1 MQKTFEKYANFLFK
15 TSRQRLQIEQ
25 QLMPLGI
32 RHGGSTFALFSKL
45 LETIL
50 ACPWPP
56 PWRCRSEKS
65 GHFGDL
71 KRVPGQLCSLRM
83 SGHKF
88 GSHLDAFCR
97 VPIPSASFLKEFFS
111 SWESVYIYIYTYQ
124 TCVQEG
130 LLRICTNF
138 TAFSVVQCCSVL
150 FQRRDC
156 FSF

>member
-71 KRVPGQLCSLRM
+71 KRVPSQLCSLRM
-83 SGHKF
+83 SGHQF
-88 GSHLDAFCR
+88 GSHLDVFGK
-97 VPIPSASFLKEFFS
+97 VPNTVLPLLHESFSILWSERTHS
-111 SWESVYIYIYTYQ
+111 IYMLDTYISRAYQ
-124 TCVQEG
+124 TCISDEHI
-130 LLRICTNF
+130 RHPF
-138 TAFSVVQCCSVL
+138 
-150 FQRRDC
+150 
-156 FSF
+156 